1 MIQLKNVTF
10 AEIAA
15 RSEDQESWRYVR
27 LGTIVR
33 FQAARDAY
41 GAPIEIRHAF
51 RTKADK
57 KRLKAQG
64 LEVASNSAHEHG
76 YGLDLRPVRVAL
88 GTDIESWKAFLE
100 ALWSAGFRRFG
111 IMNNTVHVDDDPVRP
126 QTIWRYGNTN
136 PTIWAWVQGW
146 YQLKTTQEKINN
158 NTKEK

>member
-41 GAPIEIRHAF
+41 GAGITINHAF

-57 KRLKAQG
+57 KRLRAQG
-64 LEVASNSAHEHG
+64 LQVADNSAHEHG
-76 YGLDLRPVRVAL
+76 FALDVRPTSQPL
-88 GTDIESWKAFLE
+88 GVDLE
-100 ALWSAGFRRFG
+100 AWKKLLDALWAAGFRRFG
-111 IMNNTVHVDDDPVRP
+111 IMATAIHVDDDPARRAA
-126 QTIWRYGNTN
+126 IWGYGNTN
-136 PTIWAWVQGW
+136 PTVWAWAQRW
-146 YQLKTTQEKINN
+146 YAEKSG
-158 NTKEK
+158 KA